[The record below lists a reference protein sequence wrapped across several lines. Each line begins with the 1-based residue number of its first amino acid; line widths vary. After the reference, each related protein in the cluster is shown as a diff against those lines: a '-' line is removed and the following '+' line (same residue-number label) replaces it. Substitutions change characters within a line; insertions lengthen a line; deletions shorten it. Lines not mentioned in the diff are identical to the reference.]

1 MAETFRQRGNRRVT
15 TKQFGDWS
23 YALFP
28 ARRCGAFA
36 PQSGAPRRRWAARWE
51 TRLGG
56 GLQIQVCL
64 SSGKS
69 PLLQVDGLIM
79 PRLVELCAPHL
90 VHALVVGAAEGH
102 GRAKPNVEIVQIFQ
116 GSH

>member
-1 MAETFRQRGNRRVT
+1 LVTGPLCSIPRSTLRRLR
-15 TKQFGDWS
+15 
-23 YALFP
+23 A
-28 ARRCGAFA
+28 AIRRASSQVGS
-36 PQSGAPRRRWAARWE
+36 QVE

-56 GLQIQVCL
+56 GLQIQVCP
-64 SSGKS
+64 SSWNS

-102 GRAKPNVEIVQIFQ
+102 GRAEPNVEIVQIFQ
-116 GSH
+116 SSY